1 VQITGASSPAV
12 RSFLMIAFL
21 AAYQNLRLPGNPL
34 AALVA
39 AALATLLLDPLQLFS
54 TGFQMSYTVV
64 IALVAMA
71 RPLGEKWLAA
81 WQPFA
86 LLPKVSW
93 RWYHHEIERGGRW
106 VLRTLAAC
114 WVAFLASTPSGIGYF
129 GLFSPGSLLANL
141 VIIPLSGIALWAG
154 FVSLVAG
161 LAGLLPLSALS
172 NLVAALTI
180 VVMDWLLR
188 HGTGVPGMWFNAHYR
203 AEWLAPVSLVLL
215 TAVFLAGA
223 AGRWAPRYGG
233 YWPPVVAVVLLVI
246 LGVKFG

>member
-1 VQITGASSPAV
+1 
-12 RSFLMIAFL
+12 
-21 AAYQNLRLPGNPL
+21 
-34 AALVA
+34 
-39 AALATLLLDPLQLFS
+39 LLLDPLQLFS

-86 LLPKVSW
+86 LLPRVNW
-93 RWYHHEIERGGRW
+93 RWYHREIEKRGRG
-106 VLRTLAAC
+106 VINTFVVC
-114 WVAFLASTPSGIGYF
+114 WTAFLASTPSGIGYF
-129 GLFSPGSLLANL
+129 QLFTPGSLLANL
-141 VIIPLSGIALWAG
+141 IVVPLSCVTMWAG

-161 LAGLLPLSALS
+161 LLGVLPVSALS

-203 AEWLAPVSLVLL
+203 ADWLAPVSLVLL

-233 YWPPVVAVVLLVI
+233 FWPPAVAVALLVI